1 MQLLN
6 EKIAFPRGL
15 ACITY
20 SKEAA
25 KEFTERLQKWGVQ
38 KKNVSLG
45 TVHSFCI
52 SQIIIPFAKLF
63 NDDFPLPLD
72 IITDA
77 EKQKYLIQHLQTL
90 V

>member
-6 EKIAFPRGL
+6 EKLHFLEDWL
-15 ACITY
+15 ALPIVKKLRKNSLNVY
-20 SKEAA
+20 KNGVSK
-25 KEFTERLQKWGVQ
+25 R
-38 KKNVSLG
+38 KNIFLG

-63 NDDFPLPLD
+63 NDDFALSLD

-77 EKQKYLIQHLQTL
+77 EKQKYSI
-90 V
+90 